1 MLKGAED
8 MLYTVAA
15 AVAVMGCLGLLLGLV
30 IGFFARLFRVETDS
44 RVELV
49 TELLP
54 GANCGGCG
62 KAGCSDFAKSVVAGE
77 NLPGK
82 CPVSSKEQIAAI
94 ALALGVDSGE
104 GFKKR
109 AVVRCGGDI
118 HQVSRKINYNG
129 VLDCASASLVA
140 GGPKGCRYGCI
151 GMGSCMAKCPFGA
164 IEIVNNL
171 AIIHQELCV
180 GCGTCV
186 AVCPRNVIELVP
198 ADSTVHVFC
207 NSPEKGPEKRK
218 NCKVSCLGCRK
229 CEKAAPDKFKVD
241 GFLAHVRY
249 DAEQLPSADDVESI
263 KCPTGALLTL
273 ERHNEIE
280 TFDPEFSIK

>member
-1 MLKGAED
+1 MFSIVL
-8 MLYTVAA
+8 T
-15 AVAVMGCLGLLLGLV
+15 AVIVMGGLGLILGLV
-30 IGFFARLFRVETDS
+30 IGFFAKLFKVESDP

-62 KAGCSDFAKSVVAGE
+62 KAGCSDFAKSVISGE
-77 NLPGK
+77 NPPGK
-82 CPVSSKEQIAAI
+82 CPVSSKEQITAI
-94 ALALGVDSGE
+94 AMALGVDAGE

-118 HQVSRKINYNG
+118 HQVTRQVNYNG
-129 VLDCASASLVA
+129 VLDCNSASLVS

-151 GMGSCMAKCPFGA
+151 GMGSCAAKCPFGA

-171 AIIHQELCV
+171 ALIHQELCV
-180 GCGTCV
+180 GCGSCV
-186 AVCPRNVIELVP
+186 AVCPRGVIELVP
-198 ADSTVHVFC
+198 ADSDVHVYC

-229 CEKAAPDKFKVD
+229 CEKAAPDKFKVE
-241 GFLAHVRY
+241 GFLARVNY
-249 DAEQLPSADDVESI
+249 EAENLPTAEDVEAV
-263 KCPTGALLTL
+263 KCPTGALLTVA
-273 ERHNEIE
+273 RHNEIE